1 MDLHE
6 KSAGGAIVAAAAGR
20 IDLSN
25 ADSFKDALSASLV
38 RAKTAL
44 ILDLSGVEYI
54 SSAGLRALMIVFKT
68 AKAENKGFGIAAL
81 QPLLVEIFTISRFN
95 QVFPLFDNVRD
106 GVAKLAPD
114 ALSQLDARS

>member
-6 KSAGGAIVAAAAGR
+6 KSVGDALLVSAAGR

-25 ADSFKDALSASLV
+25 ADDFKDALSAGLT
-38 RAKTAL
+38 RAKAAL

-54 SSAGLRALMIVFKT
+54 SSAGLRALMIVFKA
-68 AKAENKGFGIAAL
+68 AKAENKAFGIAAL

-95 QVFPLFDNVRD
+95 QVFALFDNVRD

-114 ALSQLDARS
+114 ALSQLDAPS